1 MKYLLSLALVCC
13 LSFAGNAQ
21 IDLFVFGGP
30 QATTARY
37 VIGGA
42 KQETDYKVGAM
53 VGVGS
58 KMRLEGIFSF
68 APAIFYSLKGYKVDY
83 NRSSPFPEPNAL
95 NNNVTL
101 HTIEVAPLL
110 QFDLSRKEKH
120 LFIKVGPS
128 IDVNISGKEKMDLN
142 NNTHVDRKM
151 VFDFNSYS
159 YIGASLI
166 GQLGYEVSNRFNISL
181 QYSLG
186 IGSINNH
193 EEGPSI
199 KNRSFGVTAGYF
211 FKRYKTF

>member
-1 MKYLLSLALVCC
+1 MKYLLSLGLFFG
-13 LSFAGNAQ
+13 LSLAGKAQ

-30 QATTARY
+30 QATSARY
-37 VIGGA
+37 VIDGVKQDTKYKMGA
-42 KQETDYKVGAM
+42 F

-83 NRSSPFPEPNAL
+83 NRSSPFPEPTAL

-110 QFDLSRKEKH
+110 QFDLSPKANH

-128 IDVNISGKEKMDLN
+128 IDINIAGKEKMDLN
-142 NNTHVDRKM
+142 NNTHVSRKM
-151 VFDFNSYS
+151 DFAFNSYS

-166 GQLGYEVSNRFNISL
+166 GQLGYEVSNQFNLSL
-181 QYSLG
+181 QYALG
-186 IGSINNH
+186 VGSINNN
-193 EEGPSI
+193 ENGPSI
-199 KNRSFGVTAGYF
+199 KHRSFGVSAGYF
-211 FKRYKTF
+211 FKRYKTY